1 MKKLLIPAILFA
13 GILLAGCEK
22 DEAPMTEAQC
32 KQTLCTKDNCYVWS
46 AELNRCGTADALKK
60 EEDRLKKLAKK
71 AEKKADEKA
80 PLPKA
85 TRDSLAKLD
94 KKEKAILKDMKALNK
109 TIDSLIAADSASGKP
124 LSAAAYLKAKQEA
137 EKAAITQKYKALM
150 DSVEL
155 LNLVNRKP
163 ITAVQWVE
171 YNRHKKNVK
180 LEKLERKKDKLLFG
194 PKK

>member
-94 KKEKAILKDMKALNK
+94 KKEKSILKDMKALNK

>member
-1 MKKLLIPAILFA
+1 
-13 GILLAGCEK
+13 
-22 DEAPMTEAQC
+22 
-32 KQTLCTKDNCYVWS
+32 
-46 AELNRCGTADALKK
+46 
-60 EEDRLKKLAKK
+60 
-71 AEKKADEKA
+71 
-80 PLPKA
+80 
-85 TRDSLAKLD
+85 
-94 KKEKAILKDMKALNK
+94 MKALNK